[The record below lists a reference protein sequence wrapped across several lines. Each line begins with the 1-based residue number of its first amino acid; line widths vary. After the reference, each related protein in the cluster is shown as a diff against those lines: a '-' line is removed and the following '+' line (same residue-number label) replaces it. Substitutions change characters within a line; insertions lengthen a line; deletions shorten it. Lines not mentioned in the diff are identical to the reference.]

1 MRAASRLIS
10 TLVRELV
17 PFTSKRRDESRRVTH
32 EGVRHIS
39 MKTAIIGLPMV
50 GKTSLFTI
58 LTGVHEAT
66 RVGLMEARVG
76 VTKVPDR
83 RLDELAKIFDPPKI
97 THATVEYFDFP
108 SISKEALRDPSYL
121 ASMRVADAL
130 AHVLRLFPSDTVP
143 HEKGSVDPIRD
154 LEDVEMELILSDLVV
169 VEKRLERLEKDRKK
183 IKGPELDRE
192 AALLERCKTTLENN
206 TALRTL
212 EFSADEEKLIRGFQF
227 LSQKPMLF
235 VLNIGE
241 EDAARMH
248 EIEEQYRK
256 GALAGRNNTGV
267 SAICGKIEG
276 ELAELSPEEQREYV
290 ASYGLKDSGFERLI
304 SATYEVLGLMS
315 FLTAGE
321 TEVRAWTIPRN
332 SPAVKAAG
340 AIHSDFEKKFIRAE
354 VANWQALID
363 HGGYPGVREK
373 GLLRLEGKEYI
384 VKDGDVLV
392 IRHG

>member
-1 MRAASRLIS
+1 MRAASRLFS
-10 TLVRELV
+10 TLACNGTNSKACVE
-17 PFTSKRRDESRRVTH
+17 TSFDAARTSAWATF
-32 EGVRHIS
+32 

-76 VTKVPDR
+76 VTKVPDQ

-169 VEKRLERLEKDRKK
+169 VEKRLDRLEKDRKK
-183 IKGPELDRE
+183 IKVPELDRE

-206 TALRTL
+206 LALRTL
-212 EFSADEEKLIRGFQF
+212 ELSGDEEKLIRGFQF

-241 EDAARMH
+241 EDAPRMH
-248 EIEEQYRK
+248 EIEDEYRK
-256 GALAGRNNTGV
+256 GALAGRTNTGV
-267 SAICGKIEG
+267 SAICGKIEA

-321 TEVRAWTIPRN
+321 TEVRAWTIPMN

-354 VANWQALID
+354 VVNWQALID

>member
-1 MRAASRLIS
+1 
-10 TLVRELV
+10 
-17 PFTSKRRDESRRVTH
+17 
-32 EGVRHIS
+32 
-39 MKTAIIGLPMV
+39 
-50 GKTSLFTI
+50 
-58 LTGVHEAT
+58 
-66 RVGLMEARVG
+66 MEARVG
-76 VTKVPDR
+76 VTRVPDQ
-83 RLDELAKIFDPPKI
+83 RLEALAKIFDPPKI
-97 THATVEYFDFP
+97 THASVEYLDFP

-183 IKGPELDRE
+183 AKSPELDRE
-192 AALLERCKTTLENN
+192 FALLERCKTTLEQNI
-206 TALRTL
+206 ALRTL
-212 EFSADEEKLIRGFQF
+212 ELSADEEKLIRGFQF

-241 EDAARMH
+241 DDAGRMH
-248 EIEEQYRK
+248 EIEQEYRK
-256 GALAGRNNTGV
+256 GPLAGRSHTAV
-267 SAICGKIEG
+267 TAICGKIEA
-276 ELAELSPEEQREYV
+276 ELAELSSAEAREYLS
-290 ASYGLKDSGFERLI
+290 SYGLKESGLERLI
-304 SATYEVLGLMS
+304 AATYALLGLMS

-321 TEVRAWTIPRN
+321 TEVRAWTIPMHSR
-332 SPAVKAAG
+332 AQDAAG

-354 VANWQALID
+354 VVNWQALID